1 MPFCPACGKPVD
13 ANVTFC
19 PSCGYN
25 MQSGG
30 QGVPLP
36 GGAPPTSMPMIRVR
50 PAGVTIL
57 AILQMLGGV
66 LVFLLGIAAVS
77 VAGMT
82 STLSTYGYGYLAG
95 VIGIVGGVLLVVG
108 LIGVVIGYGLWKG
121 MSWAWWATLI
131 FSVLGVLGSLVT
143 LPGGAVGLLIEAAIL
158 YYLTRPGVRQYFGK

>member
-36 GGAPPTSMPMIRVR
+36 GGAPPTSMPMTRVR

-66 LVFLLGIAAVS
+66 LIFLIGIAAVS

-82 STLSTYGYGYLAG
+82 SVLSTYGYGYLAG
-95 VIGIVGGVLLVVG
+95 AIGVVGGVIVVIG
-108 LIGVVIGYGLWKG
+108 LIGIGIGFGLWKG
-121 MSWAWWATLI
+121 MSWAWWGTLI

-143 LPGGAVGLLIEAAIL
+143 LPGGVVGLLIEAAIL